1 MYDKE
6 REERIIAEST
16 IVRLQEEI
24 HIRYLD
30 ELKYTYIYDIE
41 AKYQSEFEILESQK
55 QCSLSTLEY
64 LNNENKKIE
73 KEKNSSKVDSE
84 TNK

>member
-30 ELKYTYIYDIE
+30 EMKYTYIYDIE
-41 AKYQSEFEILESQK
+41 KKYQNEFEILENQK
-55 QCSLSTLEY
+55 QCSLSTLDY
-64 LNNENKKIE
+64 LNNEIKNLE
-73 KEKNSSKVDSE
+73 KEINSSKIDVES
-84 TNK
+84 K